1 MEVENK
7 FMEIKQVVYD
17 YETVPD
23 ETEHGLCDQTRN
35 VVIGRCNNCNY
46 SDEVYFDGEKWKY
59 RCMNLM
65 SPMSGDYVEGNWSC
79 KKFLARKD

>member
-1 MEVENK
+1 MGVFCSCGYAAYHNN
-7 FMEIKQVVYD
+7 
-17 YETVPD
+17 YE
-23 ETEHGLCDQTRN
+23 N
-35 VVIGRCNNCNY
+35 VVIGRCDNCNY